1 LQNKIAP
8 LNAEYPAHIRFTKRQ
23 KENMT
28 MSFDT
33 KEQYSR
39 VDDEFV
45 ATAEPDD
52 ETEEELEEEFEEKEE
67 ED

>member
-1 LQNKIAP
+1 
-8 LNAEYPAHIRFTKRQ
+8 
-23 KENMT
+23 

-39 VDDEFV
+39 VEDEFV
-45 ATAEPDD
+45 GAAEPDD
-52 ETEEELEEEFEEKEE
+52 ETEEELDEEIEEKED

>member
-1 LQNKIAP
+1 
-8 LNAEYPAHIRFTKRQ
+8 
-23 KENMT
+23 

-33 KEQYSR
+33 EEQYTR
-39 VDDEFV
+39 VEDEFV

-52 ETEEELEEEFEEKEE
+52 ETEEELEEEIEEIEE

>member
-1 LQNKIAP
+1 
-8 LNAEYPAHIRFTKRQ
+8 
-23 KENMT
+23 

-33 KEQYSR
+33 KEQDTR
-39 VDDEFV
+39 VEDEFV

-52 ETEEELEEEFEEKEE
+52 ETEEELEEELEEQEE

>member
-1 LQNKIAP
+1 
-8 LNAEYPAHIRFTKRQ
+8 
-23 KENMT
+23 

-33 KEQYSR
+33 KEQYSL
-39 VDDEFV
+39 VEDEFV

-52 ETEEELEEEFEEKEE
+52 ETEEELEEEIEEKED

>member
-1 LQNKIAP
+1 
-8 LNAEYPAHIRFTKRQ
+8 
-23 KENMT
+23 MT

-39 VDDEFV
+39 VEDEFV
-45 ATAEPDD
+45 GAAEPDD
-52 ETEEELEEEFEEKEE
+52 ETEEELEEEIEEKEE

>member
-1 LQNKIAP
+1 
-8 LNAEYPAHIRFTKRQ
+8 
-23 KENMT
+23 

-39 VDDEFV
+39 VEDEF
-45 ATAEPDD
+45 AAAAEPDD
-52 ETEEELEEEFEEKEE
+52 ETEEELEEEIEEKEE

>member
-1 LQNKIAP
+1 
-8 LNAEYPAHIRFTKRQ
+8 
-23 KENMT
+23 

-33 KEQYSR
+33 EEQYTR
-39 VDDEFV
+39 VEDEFV

-52 ETEEELEEEFEEKEE
+52 ETEEELEEKEE

>member
-1 LQNKIAP
+1 
-8 LNAEYPAHIRFTKRQ
+8 
-23 KENMT
+23 

-39 VDDEFV
+39 VEDEFV
-45 ATAEPDD
+45 GADEPDD
-52 ETEEELEEEFEEKEE
+52 ETEEELEEEIEEKED

>member
-1 LQNKIAP
+1 
-8 LNAEYPAHIRFTKRQ
+8 
-23 KENMT
+23 

-33 KEQYSR
+33 KEQSTW
-39 VDDEFV
+39 VEDEFV

-52 ETEEELEEEFEEKEE
+52 ETEEELEEELEEKEE